1 MAGGQHAHD
10 DLEPVLP
17 SSPIWRWSAPVRRF
31 LAIES
36 SSGLLLVFCTFIALG
51 LANSPWSSQFAAI
64 WELPCYIGIG
74 DWGLKKD
81 LLHVIN
87 DGLMTVF
94 FFVIGLEIKREI
106 VSGELRDLRQAVLPV
121 VAAIGGMVIPA
132 LVYIGLR
139 DVLQID
145 ASASRGW
152 AIPMATDIAFVVG
165 ILALFGNRVPFSLR
179 VLLLTLAIVDDLGA
193 ILIIAFVFTETLLW
207 SALGVGAAALALT
220 WWMNRVGV
228 RHVGLYVVVGS
239 IAWVAVLK
247 AGVHPTVAGV
257 ILGLMTPARAWIES
271 SALAEILGRL
281 QGKLEIRDQ
290 PASLA
295 APTIRRAQFAVQESI
310 SPLERLEYLLHPWM
324 AFVIMPIF
332 ALANAGVEIQFAAI
346 TEPVAIAIAA
356 GLALGKPIG
365 ILVACGLAVLLRIA
379 RLPDGISWGIL
390 AGGGALSGIG
400 FTMSLFLAGLALP
413 TEMLDAGKIGT
424 LMGSLV
430 STVLG
435 MGLLWY
441 YTKPRAVPLT

>member
-51 LANSPWSSQFAAI
+51 LANSPWSAQFAAI

-121 VAAIGGMVIPA
+121 VAAIGGMVVPA
-132 LVYIGLR
+132 AVYIGLR
-139 DVLQID
+139 DVLKID
-145 ASASRGW
+145 VAAARGW

-193 ILIIAFVFTETLLW
+193 ILIIAFVFTDTLLW
-207 SALGVGAAALALT
+207 SALGVGAAALAVT

-228 RHVGLYVVVGS
+228 RNVGLYVLVGS

-257 ILGLMTPARAWIES
+257 ILGLMTPARAWIEN

-310 SPLERLEYLLHPWM
+310 SPLERLEHLLHPWM

-332 ALANAGVEIQFAAI
+332 ALANAGVEIQIAAI

-356 GLALGKPIG
+356 GLALGKPLG
-365 ILVACGLAVLLRIA
+365 ILAACGLAVLLRMA
-379 RLPDGISWGIL
+379 RLPDGVSWGIL

-413 TEMLDAGKIGT
+413 AEMLDAGKIGT

-430 STVLG
+430 STVVG
-435 MGLLWY
+435 MGLLWH
-441 YTKPRAVPLT
+441 YTKPAAAPSA